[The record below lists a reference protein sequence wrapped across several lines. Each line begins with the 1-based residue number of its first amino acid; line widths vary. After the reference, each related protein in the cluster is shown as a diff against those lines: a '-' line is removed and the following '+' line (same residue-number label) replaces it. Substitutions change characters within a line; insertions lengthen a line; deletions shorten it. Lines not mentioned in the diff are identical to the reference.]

1 MSRKSFFATLLVAL
15 MILLTAC
22 GEGETS
28 GKTNNSNGGAAA
40 NADGKSY
47 RVAIS
52 QFVEHP
58 SLNAVKEGIVAA
70 LADGGIVEGKNLVID
85 FQNAQADF
93 NNLQPISQKIKEGK
107 PDVAVGIATPSAAA
121 LVDEITDLPVVFA
134 AVTDPLREKLV
145 PSLEA
150 PGGNVTGASDSN
162 PDAIHQLMDFIAA
175 EFTEIKKI
183 GIVINKGEPNAVVMA
198 ETASARLA
206 EHGIEL
212 IEAPIANSSDIPQ
225 AAQSLVGRIDALYVT
240 LDNTV
245 VEAIDILI
253 DTAYEYDLPLFS
265 SDRDTVE
272 AGAFATVGFK
282 YYDHGYEVG
291 QMLLEILK
299 DGKNPG
305 DLNVSKPQNLD
316 FIINVAAAEEMG
328 ITVTDEMKAYVKD
341 PATNVIE

>member
-1 MSRKSFFATLLVAL
+1 MLLMA
-15 MILLTAC
+15 AC
-22 GEGETS
+22 GEGGTT
-28 GKTNNSNGGAAA
+28 GNKNNGNSSTGTNGG
-40 NADGKSY
+40 DEKTY
-47 RVAIS
+47 KVAIS

-58 SLNAVKEGIVAA
+58 SLNAVKDGIIAA
-70 LADGGIVEGKNLVID
+70 LADGGLVEGDNLVID
-85 FQNAQADF
+85 YQNAQADF
-93 NNLQPISQKIKEGK
+93 NNLQPISQKIKDGK

-121 LVDEITDLPVVFA
+121 LVDEITDTPVVFA
-134 AVTDPLREKLV
+134 AVTDPISAKLV

-162 PDAIHQLMDFIAA
+162 PDAINQLMDFIAA
-175 EFTEIKKI
+175 EFPEVKKV

-198 ETASARLA
+198 ETAKARLA
-206 EHGIEL
+206 EHNIEL
-212 IEAPIANSSDIPQ
+212 VEAAIANSSDIPQ
-225 AAQSLVGRIDALYVT
+225 AAQSLVGRVDALYVT

-253 DTAYEYDLPLFS
+253 DTAYENDLPFFT

-272 AGAFATVGFK
+272 AGSFATVGFK
-282 YYDHGYEVG
+282 YYDHGYEAG

-305 DLNVSKPQNLD
+305 DMTVRKPQNLD
-316 FIINVAAAEEMG
+316 FILNVGAAEEMG

-341 PATNVIE
+341 PETNIIE